1 MKSAI
6 SIVAGFAVLFGIG
19 WLLRLIASALA
30 PELDEASMEAA
41 AMRLGFDL
49 VAAAIAGAATAH
61 LAKNA
66 SVASTFASTL
76 FMFLFFA
83 AFLIAD
89 GPTVWF
95 ELARLPLLPGCVLLA
110 GRLYR
115 DARHR
120 T

>member
-1 MKSAI
+1 VKSAT
-6 SIVAGFAVLFGIG
+6 SIAAGFAALFGIG

-30 PELDEASMEAA
+30 PELEEASMEAA

-49 VAAAIAGAATAH
+49 VAATIAGAATAH

-66 SVASTFASTL
+66 PVVSTFASYL
-76 FMFLFFA
+76 FMFLFCA
-83 AFLIAD
+83 AFLVPN
-89 GPTVWF
+89 GPTAWM

-115 DARHR
+115 NARYR
-120 T
+120 